1 MTAKRLFVG
10 RKTCEDRFTIITD
23 YDGEIGVKENRSG
36 DVLVLKHSDL
46 NAQQFVAQLVV
57 FLNDQN
63 QAIVDLF
70 DGSKYWSDK
79 ATEKIKELEKEN
91 EQLKSRVDYLERKIQ
106 RERNSTQ
113 KQYAKWE
120 KEAETKIKELS
131 EENKQLKQQLQRE
144 HQQLE
149 NAILLE
155 RTRMGKNCLKQFRE
169 AIQ

>member
-1 MTAKRLFVG
+1 MTENKRLFVG
-10 RKTCEDRFTIITD
+10 RKKCEDRFTIITD

-63 QAIVDLF
+63 QAIVDLY

-91 EQLKSRVDYLERKIQ
+91 KELKAKVDDKEVAVEVECEKLM
-106 RERNSTQ
+106 Q
-113 KQYAKWE
+113 KVFDLIDE
-120 KEAETKIKELS
+120 KIKLYSHKPVSAPISQPMSVNFDEDVDRLARLS
-131 EENKQLKQQLQRE
+131 ELEALKKELME
-144 HQQLE
+144 
-149 NAILLE
+149 
-155 RTRMGKNCLKQFRE
+155 
-169 AIQ
+169 

>member
-1 MTAKRLFVG
+1 MTEKRLFVG
-10 RKTCEDRFTIITD
+10 RKTCEDRFTIIND

-63 QAIVDLF
+63 QAIVDLY

-91 EQLKSRVDYLERKIQ
+91 EQLKQSNERIVKDIDLALGFIRHKGYSLQDIKDYEDAKNEYEEDLKAYRKGD
-106 RERNSTQ
+106 
-113 KQYAKWE
+113 
-120 KEAETKIKELS
+120 
-131 EENKQLKQQLQRE
+131 
-144 HQQLE
+144 
-149 NAILLE
+149 
-155 RTRMGKNCLKQFRE
+155 MDD
-169 AIQ
+169 